1 MQKSGI
7 ALLLFIPVL
16 VLFLLPEV
24 SSSQD
29 FDQMRREIQ
38 ERQTQARNDIEFLR
52 REILRMEGQL
62 SEAATEYQQRF
73 QQFQQ
78 LEREIS
84 LRDQVLERLQIE
96 QQEIGK
102 ELRVLQQ
109 AFDAYTKELNDLMD
123 NYKTILRHL
132 YMNGRESE
140 LMLLLT
146 SGSLSEMQ
154 VRSYYLRKFQEFR
167 EGQVEQV
174 ELARARISEQER
186 EMELAKVRNESSLA
200 EASRERTR
208 LNSRKQE
215 QERLIAS
222 LQSDRQALEQS
233 LAQSRDRVQSLNQLI
248 TQLIAEDDRIRREEE
263 ERYQQLERERLRRL
277 AEAQNIENARD
288 REREVARFSQPI
300 RRPDAITLTDSDLQ
314 QIAQRFRSSR
324 GRIPWPVDEGVVVT
338 RFGNRVDPVY
348 RTVIPNHGI
357 EISTQARSPVRVV
370 HDGFVSDVVEVH
382 GYDTMIIVNHGDFRT
397 VYGNL
402 TQANVRRNSVVRA
415 GDIIGLSG
423 DESSYNGPVLF
434 FLIRDGN
441 RNVDPQQWI
450 TSRPGPVQ

>member
-1 MQKSGI
+1 MRAFFLI
-7 ALLLFIPVL
+7 IPI
-16 VLFLLPEV
+16 LFLLFVPDV
-24 SSSQD
+24 TQAQD

-38 ERQTQARNDIEFLR
+38 ERQEKARNDIDFLR
-52 REILRMEGQL
+52 REIQRMEGRL
-62 SEAATEYQQRF
+62 TETATQYEQRF

-78 LEREIS
+78 VQREIS
-84 LRDQVLERLQIE
+84 LRDQVLERLQEE
-96 QQEIGK
+96 QQEITK

-109 AFDAYTKELNDLMD
+109 AFDAYSKELNGLME
-123 NYKTILRHL
+123 NYQTILRHL

-146 SGSLSEMQ
+146 SGSLNEMQ
-154 VRSYYLRKFQEFR
+154 VRSFYLRRFQEFR
-167 EGQVEQV
+167 EGQVQQV
-174 ELARARISEQER
+174 EQARARIAEQER
-186 EMELAKVRNESSLA
+186 EMAVAKNRNEASLA
-200 EASRERTR
+200 EASRERARLETR
-208 LNSRKQE
+208 RRQQE
-215 QERLIAS
+215 TLIAS
-222 LQSDRQALEQS
+222 LQNDRRELERS
-233 LAQSRDRVQSLNQLI
+233 LAQSRDREQTLNRLI
-248 TQLIAEDDRIRREEE
+248 TDLIAEDDRIRREEE
-263 ERYQQLERERLRRL
+263 ARYQQLERERLRRL

-300 RRPDAITLTDSDLQ
+300 RRPDAISLTDSELQ
-314 QIAQRFRSSR
+314 QIAQRFRTAR
-324 GRIPWPVDEGVVVT
+324 GRIPWPVDQGVVVT

-357 EISTQARSPVRVV
+357 EISTQARSPVRAV

-423 DESSYNGPVLF
+423 DETSYNGPVLF

-450 TSRPGPVQ
+450 TNRPGPVQ

>member
-1 MQKSGI
+1 MRAFFLI
-7 ALLLFIPVL
+7 IPI
-16 VLFLLPEV
+16 LFLFFVPDV
-24 SSSQD
+24 TQAQD

-38 ERQTQARNDIEFLR
+38 ERQQKARNDIEFLR
-52 REILRMEGQL
+52 REIQRMEGRL
-62 SEAATEYQQRF
+62 TETATQYEQRF

-78 LEREIS
+78 VEREIS
-84 LRDQVLERLQIE
+84 LRDQVLERLQEE
-96 QQEIGK
+96 QQEIAK

-109 AFDAYTKELNDLMD
+109 AFDAYTKELNGLME
-123 NYKTILRHL
+123 NYQTILRHL

-146 SGSLSEMQ
+146 SGSLNEMQ
-154 VRSYYLRKFQEFR
+154 VRSFYLRRFQEFR
-167 EGQVEQV
+167 EGQVQQV
-174 ELARARISEQER
+174 EQARERIAEQER
-186 EMELAKVRNESSLA
+186 EMAVAKNRNEASLA
-200 EASRERTR
+200 EASRERARLETR
-208 LNSRKQE
+208 KRQQE
-215 QERLIAS
+215 TLIAS
-222 LQSDRQALEQS
+222 LQNDRRELERS
-233 LAQSRDRVQSLNQLI
+233 LAQSRDREQTLNRLI
-248 TQLIAEDDRIRREEE
+248 TDLIAEDDRIRREEE
-263 ERYQQLERERLRRL
+263 ARYQQLERERLRRL

-300 RRPDAITLTDSDLQ
+300 SRPDAITLTDSELQ
-314 QIAQRFRSSR
+314 QIAQRFRTAR
-324 GRIPWPVDEGVVVT
+324 GRIPWPVDQGVVVT

-357 EISTQARSPVRVV
+357 EISTQARSPVRAV

-423 DESSYNGPVLF
+423 DETSYNGPVLF

-450 TSRPGPVQ
+450 TNRPGPVQ